1 MHSSSASWLLALL
14 ATSAQLTFASTPAP
28 KSRPTALPFIDDD
41 YRRALAQAKTRHVPI
56 FVEAWA
62 PW

>member
-1 MHSSSASWLLALL
+1 MHSSTASWLFALL
-14 ATSAQLTFASTPAP
+14 AASAQLTFASTPAP
-28 KSRPTALPFIDDD
+28 KSRPAALQFIDDD
-41 YRRALAQAKTRHVPI
+41 YRRALARAKTRHVPI